1 MNSKLEPGN
10 MVTWYLSADTLFW
23 QVSIGYLDV
32 QYQRG
37 SLQTEGACLC
47 QPISWSIA
55 AILHDSVAV
64 IVRTHPRAVPLAMI
78 TMRKS
83 IHGFRFLSYMAM
95 GLRLVVLWAA
105 GAPLWKHVFEWGGSV
120 KYQFVWCRISCSLK
134 SYRKMKTGTCQNYS
148 RTWQCDR
155 IRKLQVASKKLP
167 ILSILR
173 YSRVAIK
180 KNIWFDFKAL
190 EGASNTSPELRRNWH
205 YERVLSNLN
214 RQSLLYFIP
223 FCFYLCQNFCFGFRD
238 AVKKCFTSCMA

>member
-1 MNSKLEPGN
+1 MGFVFSPIWPWGSAWWSFGLLELRYENMFLNEEAVWNTNLCDGGFLVLWKATEKWKLELVKTTAELGN
-10 MVTWYLSADTLFW
+10 
-23 QVSIGYLDV
+23 
-32 QYQRG
+32 
-37 SLQTEGACLC
+37 
-47 QPISWSIA
+47 
-55 AILHDSVAV
+55 V
-64 IVRTHPRAVPLAMI
+64 IEQI
-78 TMRKS
+78 
-83 IHGFRFLSYMAM
+83 
-95 GLRLVVLWAA
+95 W
-105 GAPLWKHVFEWGGSV
+105 
-120 KYQFVWCRISCSLK
+120 
-134 SYRKMKTGTCQNYS
+134 
-148 RTWQCDR
+148 